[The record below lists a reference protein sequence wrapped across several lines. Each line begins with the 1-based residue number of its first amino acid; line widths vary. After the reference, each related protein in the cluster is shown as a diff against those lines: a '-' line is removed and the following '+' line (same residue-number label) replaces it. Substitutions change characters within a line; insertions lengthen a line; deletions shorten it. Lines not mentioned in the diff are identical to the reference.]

1 MTASNR
7 FKVVIVGAGV
17 AGLTLAHC
25 LDKAKINYVLLDKG
39 VVAPTFG
46 TTVTIQPHGLRI
58 LYQLG
63 LLDPILAQSDMMGG
77 AHCRTPDGKSYASN
91 DFFGVVRR
99 RAGYDTKTLD
109 RQRFLQTLY
118 DNLPDKTRVHES
130 ARVEHVFE
138 ENSRVR
144 VVLADGREFTGDM
157 VVGADGV
164 HSKMREIMWDK
175 ANAESPGT
183 ISVDEKRAMVTTYN
197 AIVMASKPIP
207 GLGSHDMEIT
217 SNPGFSFLLLCQPDW
232 ISIIVHNKLPEEQ
245 QCTWPT
251 RRRFTNEDMETLAKK
266 LAGYP
271 INESVVFGELWK
283 NKLKAQMISLEES
296 CLDHWHFGRTVLMG
310 DAIHKLT
317 PNSALGA
324 NTAMEDAV
332 VVANILVEALA
343 AHPNKKPTDVEI
355 RDAMQKYQDSRI
367 GRVKAIV
374 KAAGDLTRLQA
385 YDGWKFYLNQRWI
398 TPIVG
403 LDFLA
408 GNIAKLCV
416 GAPKLSYVQF
426 DEQRGTLG
434 WDDTKAAEAQ
444 RRDVGMPSQK
454 DKSGNGWREW
464 RGDFESAVPKLLS
477 VLVGISAITWVF
489 LLGSARYSVPGFT
502 RVVGVLES
510 NLTTTS

>member
-1 MTASNR
+1 MAASNQ

-17 AGLTLAHC
+17 AGLTLAHS
-25 LDKAKINYVLLDKG
+25 LDKANIDYVLLDKG

-58 LYQLG
+58 LHQLG
-63 LLDPILAQSDMMGG
+63 LLDPILGQSDMMGG

-99 RAGYDTKTLD
+99 GAGYDTKTLD

-118 DNLPDKTRVHES
+118 NYLPDKTRVHEH
-130 ARVEHVFE
+130 ARVEQVFE

-144 VVLADGREFTGDM
+144 VVLADGREFTGDI

-175 ANAESPGT
+175 ANAEAPGT
-183 ISVDEKRAMVTTYN
+183 ISVDEKR
-197 AIVMASKPIP
+197 
-207 GLGSHDMEIT
+207 GGHDMEIT
-217 SNPGFSFLLLCQPDW
+217 SNSGFSFLLLCQPDW

-245 QCTWPT
+245 RCTWPT
-251 RRRFTNEDMETLAKK
+251 RRKFTNEDMEALAKK
-266 LAGYP
+266 LAPYP

-283 NKLKAQMISLEES
+283 NRLKAQMISLEEG
-296 CLDHWHFGRTVLMG
+296 CLDHWHFGRIVLMG
-310 DAIHKLT
+310 DAIHKVT

-332 VVANILVEALA
+332 VIANMFVEALA

-355 RDAMQKYQDSRI
+355 RDAMQRYQDSRI

-385 YDGWKFYLNQRWI
+385 YDGWKFYFNQRWM

-416 GAPKLSYVQF
+416 GAPKLSYVKF

-444 RRDVGMPSQK
+444 DKDVSTPSQK
-454 DKSGNGWREW
+454 GKSGSGWREW
-464 RGDFESAVPKLLS
+464 QGDFESAVPKLLS
-477 VLVGISAITWVF
+477 VLVGISAIIWVF
-489 LLGSARYSVPGFT
+489 LLGTARYSVPGFT
-502 RVVGVLES
+502 RPL
-510 NLTTTS
+510 L